1 MMLGLVGD
9 IHASIDRVDCYG
21 FDVRS
26 KITPSVQLESVGK
39 ITFLDMNAYKTPMN
53 ANPYETKQP

>member
-9 IHASIDRVDCYG
+9 MHASIDRVDCYG

-39 ITFLDMNAYKTPMN
+39 NTFLDSGCVQ
-53 ANPYETKQP
+53 NPDECKPL